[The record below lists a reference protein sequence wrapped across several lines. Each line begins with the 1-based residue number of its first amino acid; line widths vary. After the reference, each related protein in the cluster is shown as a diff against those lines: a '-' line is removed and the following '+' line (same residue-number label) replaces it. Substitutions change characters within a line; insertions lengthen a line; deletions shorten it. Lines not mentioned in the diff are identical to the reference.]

1 MAFLGTGLLSGRK
14 SLGARLGQD
23 LGSALQGL
31 AHHKI
36 QQRQSRELEQVGFPK
51 ELASIFHSLSPK
63 VQEDIWKQ
71 VNLGSIGQQQEQQ
84 PQMQQAPMQDQPTYT
99 PEQTEFLKSLPNPL
113 DRQKVAQQFQQ
124 QNQQAMQQQSPNQQ
138 FGQAAAQQQVAEKI
152 GQNQQPQSIFRQPG
166 VSNTAQEANDIKRQK
181 YEFDKQQKV
190 EQKFQP
196 LLKQFEQQYEAS
208 SQILP
213 IIEEF
218 KKLNEEIEQSG
229 EGWGPAVES
238 AVGGVHKL
246 SGGLIDLRSAAGEKM
261 ERLRKLTA
269 QLVNI
274 GTQGVKGHA
283 TNLKVQN
290 LEKAVPSLLQSYEGR
305 KRIAEDM
312 EKLAVSAQIPLAETA
327 KVREENGGV
336 LPGNFSEVVLPRI
349 DAQRKEVLNTISEDP
364 FKGVQKG
371 LNKLPNAKDA
381 NPNKGYYDPS
391 TQKTYVAKNG
401 KWVVHKE

>member
-1 MAFLGTGLLSGRK
+1 MNFLGLLPGSNNFSQAAGET
-14 SLGARLGQD
+14 LGKTLEN
-23 LGSALQGL
+23 L
-31 AHHKI
+31 ATHKTN
-36 QQRQSRELEQVGFPK
+36 QMQSKQLEKIGFPK
-51 ELASIFHSLSPK
+51 ELASIFHTLSPDVQK
-63 VQEDIWKQ
+63 VIWGKA
-71 VNLGSIGQQQEQQ
+71 NLENIQSQPESIQQQIQ
-84 PQMQQAPMQDQPTYT
+84 PQAPTYT
-99 PEQTEFLKSLPNPL
+99 PEQTNVLKSIPNSL
-113 DRQKVAQQFQQ
+113 ERNQVAQKFQM
-124 QNQQAMQQQSPNQQ
+124 QNQQAQQVPISSQPSQQ
-138 FGQAAAQQQVAEKI
+138 FGQAANQQQIAQQLAP
-152 GQNQQPQSIFRQPG
+152 NSIFKQSG
-166 VSNTAQEANDIKRQK
+166 ISNTAQEANDIKRQK

-218 KKLNEEIEQSG
+218 KQLNEEIEQSG
-229 EGWGPAVES
+229 EGWWPAVES
-238 AVGGVHKL
+238 AVGGVNKI
-246 SGGLIDLRSAAGEKM
+246 SWGLIDLRSVAGEKM

-312 EKLAVSAQIPLAETA
+312 EKLAVSAQLPLAETA
-327 KVREENGGV
+327 KVREENGGI
-336 LPGNFSEVVLPRI
+336 LPSNFSEIVLPRI
-349 DAQRKEVLNTISEDP
+349 DAQRKEVLNSISTDP
-364 FKGVQKG
+364 MKGISKG
-371 LNKLPNAKDA
+371 LSKLPSVKDA

-391 TQKTYVAKNG
+391 TQKTYVVKNG